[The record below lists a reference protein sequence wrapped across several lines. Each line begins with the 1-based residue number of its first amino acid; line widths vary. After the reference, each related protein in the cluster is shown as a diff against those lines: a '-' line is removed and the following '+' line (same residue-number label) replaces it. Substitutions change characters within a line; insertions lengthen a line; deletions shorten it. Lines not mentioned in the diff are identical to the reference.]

1 MTPEGVAQAVAA
13 MLQAR
18 RDMRPLSG
26 LPEAGRPA
34 SFDEAYLIQDAFIVA
49 SGLGVGGWKI
59 GCTSAVAQKM
69 LNVTEP
75 FFGPVFP
82 EVIARSPAEMA
93 ASGFHMLALECE
105 FAFRFGRDLPVKEA
119 PPERDT
125 IIAAVQTV
133 IPAIEV
139 ISTRLDDFIAYGGI
153 QIAADC
159 GANGALILGRE
170 VRDWQGLDLDAHE
183 VRPAVDGQE
192 KARGTGAAVL
202 GHPLNALIWFVHKQ
216 HERGRGL
223 RTGEVITTGTC
234 TGITKVEPE
243 QRAQADFGDLGSVE
257 VTFRR

>member
-18 RDMRPLSG
+18 RDMRTLPG

-34 SFDEAYLIQDAFIVA
+34 SFDEAYLVQDAFVVA
-49 SGLGVGGWKI
+49 SGLGIGGWKI
-59 GCTSAVAQKM
+59 GCTSQVAQEM
-69 LNVTEP
+69 LSVTEP
-75 FFGPVFP
+75 FFGPVFSQM
-82 EVIARSPAEMA
+82 INRSPAEMA

-119 PPERDT
+119 PSERAT
-125 IIAAVQTV
+125 IMAAVQTM

-139 ISTRLDDFIAYGGI
+139 ISTRLDDFVAHGGI

-159 GANGALILGRE
+159 GANGALILGQE
-170 VRDWQGLDLDAHE
+170 VRHWQDLDLEAHE
-183 VRPAVDGQE
+183 VRLIIDGQE

-202 GHPLNALIWFVHKQ
+202 GDPLNALIWFVHKQ

-223 RTGEVITTGTC
+223 RTGEVISTGTC
-234 TGITKVEPE
+234 TGLTAVEPE
-243 QRAQADFGDLGSVE
+243 QRAVADFGDLGAVE
-257 VTFRR
+257 VRFRR